1 MRARRKLHLPRIS
14 LSLSFSAFFSS
25 LTLSLHHTWKCG
37 KGSQL
42 WCAFPHAS
50 WEITAFFF
58 FFSKASQAEESCMTM
73 CLWVIFIVSVAAHW
87 AERGKRYHC
96 NLKGSIA
103 KDQLRWRREPRL
115 NHCYSLMLVLKQHA
129 IILVRNEEIKQRR
142 QSAVSSLLPEGW
154 VGDTPDIYNKM
165 YILSKLMWGMWG
177 TNNGHPLSGDDECLQ
192 NGICF
197 WRHQCSSHSA
207 PALKDIS
214 AE

>member
-1 MRARRKLHLPRIS
+1 MLLLHISSINRQCHQARTLANLCSKMVQRKWQAGVDYESPQEACIFPES

-50 WEITAFFF
+50 WEITAFF

-129 IILVRNEEIKQRR
+129 INLVRNEEIKQRR
-142 QSAVSSLLPEGW
+142 QSSVCMKDGW
-154 VGDTPDIYNKM
+154 VTPQISTTKC
-165 YILSKLMWGMWG
+165 I
-177 TNNGHPLSGDDECLQ
+177 
-192 NGICF
+192 F
-197 WRHQCSSHSA
+197 SA
-207 PALKDIS
+207 S
-214 AE
+214 

>member
-14 LSLSFSAFFSS
+14 LSLFLCFLFISH
-25 LTLSLHHTWKCG
+25 TLSPPHLEVWERLSAVMCFSTR
-37 KGSQL
+37 QL
-42 WCAFPHAS
+42 RNNG
-50 WEITAFFF
+50 FFF

-129 IILVRNEEIKQRR
+129 INLVRNEEIKQRR
-142 QSAVSSLLPEGW
+142 QSAVCMKDGW
-154 VGDTPDIYNKM
+154 VTPRIFTTKC
-165 YILSKLMWGMWG
+165 I
-177 TNNGHPLSGDDECLQ
+177 
-192 NGICF
+192 F
-197 WRHQCSSHSA
+197 SA
-207 PALKDIS
+207 S
-214 AE
+214 